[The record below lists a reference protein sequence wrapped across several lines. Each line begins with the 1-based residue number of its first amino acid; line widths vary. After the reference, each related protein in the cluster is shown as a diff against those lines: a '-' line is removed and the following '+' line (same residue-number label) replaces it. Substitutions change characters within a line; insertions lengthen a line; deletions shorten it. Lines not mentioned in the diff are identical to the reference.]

1 MLLRT
6 KALPDCGGIVATILV
21 TMTADQVESGQGY
34 ATTCHGDL
42 IPVRRIL
49 DLALDSQILPVLF
62 DPTGGVM
69 SYGRTR
75 RLAPPGL
82 RLALYARDGGCTFP
96 DCDRPPQWTQANH
109 CIPWADGGDTSID
122 NLALACGLHHREY
135 VNAEGHVTVHP
146 DANKK
151 RGLDLY
157 HLATDLHAQG
167 VGLPLLLR
175 FSDILKSRIEALSG
189 QFTTAIKEFGYE
201 GSYTTVYPVKVNQQ
215 RHVVQEIVEFGA
227 PYGVGLECG
236 SKPELQA
243 VLGLN
248 EDTRH
253 LIVCNGYKDEEYMR
267 LALMGQKLGH
277 TVMVVLEQLNEL
289 DVLLKV
295 ADEMGVEPTAGVRIK
310 LATEG
315 SGRWAKSGGERS
327 KFGLSAV
334 ELMRL
339 LNELERRGRKDVL
352 KLVHFHLGSQITD
365 IRHVKAGLEEIS
377 RYYAELRG
385 MGFDI
390 THVDVGG
397 GLGVDYDGSRS
408 TRSASVNYTMR
419 EYASD
424 VVYTIGTACR
434 TEELPM
440 PHIISESGRALTAHH
455 ALLLVNVTE
464 VESLV
469 EPAPPPLREDPHPL
483 LREMAENLEALN
495 PERIEEIFHDAVFA
509 KERTQEYF
517 ASGVFSLRDKAD
529 AEQLYLATLHALQQA
544 IGEDKTPFPEI
555 VAHIDSALVDRYFCN
570 FSVFQS
576 LPDHWAIDQL
586 FPDHAHPPA
595 AGAAEP
601 AGHAPGH
608 DLRLRRGDRPLRRR
622 AEGEALARAAP
633 GHEGEPYILGIFLTG
648 AYQEILGDLHN
659 LFGDTNA
666 VHVRLTEQGYE
677 VTDLVHGDTVTEV
690 LNYVQF
696 HASDLLATF
705 RRKVANAKGLSRQ
718 EANSFIADFVA
729 GLEGYTYL
737 EEDVAGRL
745 GATPPCPRTSPSA
758 GSPRWDPPASS
769 CRPALGPPRCPSAAG
784 A

>member
-1 MLLRT
+1 MSRCRHDAFHDCRFPLQLPLR
-6 KALPDCGGIVATILV
+6 PQQEFDI
-21 TMTADQVESGQGY
+21 
-34 ATTCHGDL
+34 ATT
-42 IPVRRIL
+42 V
-49 DLALDSQILPVLF
+49 
-62 DPTGGVM
+62 
-69 SYGRTR
+69 
-75 RLAPPGL
+75 APPTWTVKDAEKLYNMNGWGL
-82 RLALYARDGGCTFP
+82 GYFRINP
-96 DCDRPPQWTQANH
+96 D
-109 CIPWADGGDTSID
+109 
-122 NLALACGLHHREY
+122 
-135 VNAEGHVTVHP
+135 GHVTVHP
-146 DANKK
+146 DANRK

-189 QFTTAIKEFGYE
+189 EFSNAIKEFGYD

-295 ADEMGVEPTAGVRIK
+295 ADEMGVASTAGVRIK

-339 LNELERRGRKDVL
+339 LDELERRGRKNIL

-390 THVDVGG
+390 SHVDVGG

-455 ALLLVNVTE
+455 ALLLVDVTD

-469 EPAPPPLREDPHPL
+469 EPAPTVLREDPHPL
-483 LREMAENLEALN
+483 LQEMAENLEALS
-495 PERIEEIFHDAVFA
+495 PERIEEVFHDAIFA

-544 IGEDKTPFPEI
+544 IGDDRTSFPEI
-555 VAHIDSALVDRYFCN
+555 TAHIDAALVDRYFCN

-586 FPDHAHPPA
+586 FPIMPIHRLSEPPT
-595 AGAAEP
+595 
-601 AGHAPGH
+601 
-608 DLRLRRGDRPLRRR
+608 RRGTLQDMTCDSDGVIDRFVGGRKGKPSL
-622 AEGEALARAAP
+622 ELHP
-633 GHEGEPYILGIFLTG
+633 VHEGEPYILGIFLTG

-666 VHVRLTEQGYE
+666 VHVRLTDQGYE

-737 EEDVAGRL
+737 EEDVERE
-745 GATPPCPRTSPSA
+745 
-758 GSPRWDPPASS
+758 
-769 CRPALGPPRCPSAAG
+769 
-784 A
+784 